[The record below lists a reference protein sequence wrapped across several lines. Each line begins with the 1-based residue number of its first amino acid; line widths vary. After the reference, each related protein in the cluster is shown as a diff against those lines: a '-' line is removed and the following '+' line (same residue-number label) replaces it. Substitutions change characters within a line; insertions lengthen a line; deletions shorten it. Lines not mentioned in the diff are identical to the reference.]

1 MGSLVIAVSVL
12 ICAAYLLW
20 QFWEADLV
28 DDR

>member
-1 MGSLVIAVSVL
+1 MGPVVIAIAVL
-12 ICAAYLLW
+12 VCAAYLLW

>member
-1 MGSLVIAVSVL
+1 MGPALIAVCVL

-20 QFWEADLV
+20 QFWEADMV